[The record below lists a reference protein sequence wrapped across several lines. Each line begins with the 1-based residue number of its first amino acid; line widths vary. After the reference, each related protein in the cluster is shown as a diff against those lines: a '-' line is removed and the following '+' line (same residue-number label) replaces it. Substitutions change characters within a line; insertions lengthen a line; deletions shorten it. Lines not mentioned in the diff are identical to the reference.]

1 MYDLFFSSGTGH
13 SLMMLCFVIG
23 IGLILSKIKIKGVS
37 LGAIWVLFVGILFGA
52 LGVKADSLFLHFLK
66 EFGLVLFVFTV
77 GFQVGPGFFSSFR
90 KEGLKFNLMTL
101 LMISLV
107 VATTLVLWNLSGESL
122 PEMVGTMSGAVTNAP
137 GMGTA
142 QQTWYDATYG
152 TLLSEVDDPDTASS
166 VANSFAIAYPVGLL
180 VSVLVMLLLKVLF
193 RINLNKEASA
203 IQGSEQEDDKLQS
216 RRFEVINPAVVGRKL
231 SDILARFPGNYTVTG
246 ITRGEETFTVIDN
259 PELAAGD
266 RISVDLVGSERRML
280 GICFG
285 KEIKA
290 AEGSMTRKI
299 LVTNSSLT
307 GKKIKDL
314 NLDGEYGVSVVR
326 ILRSGVELVAIGDMY
341 IQIGDGLRVVGSE
354 EGIRK
359 FSEAAGNKSSELDKP
374 NLAPVFIGIALG
386 LILGAVPIRFPGM
399 SHAVHFGLAAG
410 PLIIG
415 IIIGHFGPRW
425 KFSTYTSTSALR
437 LVREIGLCLFLATV
451 GLGAGSTFTDTFAS
465 GGWNILLY
473 SAVIAFVP
481 MLLTGIFA
489 RVVLKQ
495 NFYNI
500 CGLLSGAAT
509 NPFALDFSRQ
519 VFRNSSPSIA
529 YSAVYPFALF
539 LQVLSAQ
546 LLILLS
552 V

>member
-1 MYDLFFSSGTGH
+1 
-13 SLMMLCFVIG
+13 MMLCFVIG
-23 IGLILSKIKIKGVS
+23 IGLIFSKIRIKGAS

-52 LGVKADSLFLHFLK
+52 LGVKADALFLHFLK

-101 LMISLV
+101 MLISLV
-107 VATTLVLWNLSGESL
+107 VITTLVLWNITGKPL

-142 QQTWYDATYG
+142 QQTWYDAAYG
-152 TLLSEVDDPDTASS
+152 TLLAEVDDPDTASAI
-166 VANSFAIAYPVGLL
+166 ANNFAIAYPVGLL
-180 VSVLVMLLLKVLF
+180 AAVLAMLLLKAVF
-193 RINLNKEASA
+193 RVDLKKEASA
-203 IQGSEQEDDKLQS
+203 IQDTAEQGNAPLS
-216 RRFEVINPAVVGRKL
+216 MRFEVVNPAIAGKHL
-231 SDILARFPGNYTVTG
+231 SEILDRFPGKYTVTG
-246 ITRGEETFTVIDN
+246 VTRGQDSFSVADN
-259 PELAAGD
+259 PVLAAGD
-266 RISVDLVGSERRML
+266 CVSIDLMRSERRML

-285 KEIKA
+285 KEINEQK
-290 AEGSMTRKI
+290 SISSRKI
-299 LVTNSSLT
+299 LVTNTSLS

-314 NLDGEYGVSVVR
+314 NLDTEYGISVVR

-341 IQIGDGLRVVGSE
+341 IQIGDGLRVVGDE

-359 FSEAAGNKSSELDKP
+359 FADAAGNNSSELDKP
-374 NLAPVFIGIALG
+374 NLAPVFIGLGLG
-386 LILGAVPIRFPGM
+386 LILGAVPLRFPGM
-399 SHAVHFGLAAG
+399 SHAIHFGLAAG

-437 LVREIGLCLFLATV
+437 IVREIGLCIFLATV
-451 GLGAGSTFTDTFAS
+451 GLGAGSAFPGTFVS
-465 GGWNILLY
+465 GGWNIMLY
-473 SAVIAFVP
+473 SALIAFVP

-489 RVVLKQ
+489 RLVLKQ

-500 CGLLSGAAT
+500 CGLLSGATT

-519 VFRNSSPSIA
+519 AFGNQAPSIA

-546 LLILLS
+546 LLILLA